1 MDNLAHAEAADQQAA
16 EAPSEM
22 DWHANFRMHTPTAD
36 GQCRP
41 FGPHQVAPPGAVDR
55 VPRDL
60 QARFCGARNH
70 RLVHSPAEC
79 MALESPGLHAGCFA
93 VRMSIFKSS
102 QEGL

>member
-41 FGPHQVAPPGAVDR
+41 FGPHRVAPPGAVDR

-60 QARFCGARNH
+60 
-70 RLVHSPAEC
+70 L
-79 MALESPGLHAGCFA
+79 ALAHAGCFA
-93 VRMSIFKSS
+93 VWMSIFKSP
-102 QEGL
+102 